1 LNDTE
6 TASFILRD
14 RELIILPSK
23 TGGLRIKVEDRKLP
37 ESPPVFANLLI
48 SDIFKVELES

>member
-6 TASFILRD
+6 IASFILRD